1 MSVYKLNNVIQ
12 TYSWGS
18 IRSLH
23 EMFNVENLTINHKPK
38 CGWAPTRWVLR
49 VLDQDISLTALL
61 SGNST
66 TMLEAIP
73 LSLWRAS
80 LSA

>member
-18 IRSLH
+18 IKRSLH
-23 EMFNVENLTINHKPK
+23 EMFNVENPNHIPQAEMWM
-38 CGWAPTRWVLR
+38 GAHLR
-49 VLDQDISLTALL
+49 VLSCLDQDISLTIGRQLNHDARKLYR
-61 SGNST
+61 S
-66 TMLEAIP
+66 A
-73 LSLWRAS
+73 LWRTS